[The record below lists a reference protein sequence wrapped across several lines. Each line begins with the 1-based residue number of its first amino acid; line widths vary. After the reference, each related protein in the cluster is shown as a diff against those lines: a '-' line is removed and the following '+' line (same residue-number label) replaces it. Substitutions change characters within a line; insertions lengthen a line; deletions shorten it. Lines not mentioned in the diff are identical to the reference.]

1 MRCSWFDSTTDY
13 NMPVWRNDG
22 VYNFETRRNS
32 RKEQYSRNGLRVS
45 NQSLLRHLMGFGD
58 KAIKRDRCFSFTK
71 IGR

>member
-1 MRCSWFDSTTDY
+1 MEKEKNELKIYAGVAERD
-13 NMPVWRNDG
+13 
-22 VYNFETRRNS
+22 VYNLETRRNLERS
-32 RKEQYSRNGLRVS
+32 SISRNGLRVS